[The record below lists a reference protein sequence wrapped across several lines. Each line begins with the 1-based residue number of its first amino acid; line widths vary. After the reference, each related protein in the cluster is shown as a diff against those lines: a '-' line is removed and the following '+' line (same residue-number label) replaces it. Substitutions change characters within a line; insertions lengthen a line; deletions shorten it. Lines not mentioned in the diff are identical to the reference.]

1 MNEQQIF
8 SLYQPEA
15 FLTLKESKNP
25 CFGLLKEQLT
35 FFSNVDANLF
45 FEFPENSP
53 HETMKIKIHLESN
66 SRVLDNHHL
75 ELAKKTKD
83 SIQRHGTF
91 PTSHEMHFTFV
102 DIGSFKK
109 SLNIIVSMENEFG
122 EVWTFISPDFCV
134 KSKFHKETIPI
145 PGRIP
150 MTLYRRE
157 TKMNSFEREYK
168 RKLSEIPPTPPT
180 KRIKFNQVSIS
191 TTKESFH
198 QTPLKVL
205 QEEKSM
211 NFVNH
216 SHSK

>member
-1 MNEQQIF
+1 MDN
-8 SLYQPEA
+8 YKPNA
-15 FLTLKESKNP
+15 FLTLKKSSKNP
-25 CFGLLKEQLT
+25 CIGYVKKKLT
-35 FFSNVDANLF
+35 FFENVDVNLL

-53 HETMKIKIHLESN
+53 HETMKFKIYLKFKH
-66 SRVLDNHHL
+66 RVLDKDHL

-83 SIQRHGTF
+83 SIQRNGTF
-91 PTSHEMHFTFV
+91 PTSHEMHFSLV

-109 SLNIIVSMENEFG
+109 SLNIIVSMENEYG
-122 EVWTFISPDFCV
+122 DVWTFISPDFCV

-145 PGRIP
+145 EERIT
-150 MTLYRRE
+150 MTLDRE

-205 QEEKSM
+205 QEEKST

-216 SHSK
+216 LHSK